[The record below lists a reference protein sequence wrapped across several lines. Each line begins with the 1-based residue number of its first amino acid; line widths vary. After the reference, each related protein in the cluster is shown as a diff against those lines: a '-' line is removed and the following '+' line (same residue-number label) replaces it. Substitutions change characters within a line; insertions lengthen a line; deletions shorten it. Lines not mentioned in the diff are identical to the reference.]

1 MARVRINANKLMVLL
16 QAKNYL
22 KLQWKRMSVK

>member
-1 MARVRINANKLMVLL
+1 MARVRINAKKLMVLL
-16 QAKNYL
+16 QAKNHL